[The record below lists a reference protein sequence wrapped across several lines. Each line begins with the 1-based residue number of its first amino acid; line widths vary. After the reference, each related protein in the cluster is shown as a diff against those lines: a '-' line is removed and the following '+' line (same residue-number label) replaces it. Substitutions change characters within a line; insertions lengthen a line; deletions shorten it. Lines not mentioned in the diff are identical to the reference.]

1 MDMEGFHKVVL
12 HEQIPIYRYNVDFRI
27 KQHSNQLLP
36 LFLEIAKLAYN
47 LHHGRRILIR
57 LL

>member
-1 MDMEGFHKVVL
+1 MEGFHKVVL